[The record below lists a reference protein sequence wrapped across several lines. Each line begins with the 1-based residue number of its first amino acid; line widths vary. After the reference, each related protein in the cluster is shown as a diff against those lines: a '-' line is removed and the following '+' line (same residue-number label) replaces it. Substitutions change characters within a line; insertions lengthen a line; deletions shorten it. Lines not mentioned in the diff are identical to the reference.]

1 MKKTACPRDHPIYS
15 LNTHQTG
22 KKKKK
27 RTEGKVRI
35 IIKIPKLKA
44 VILPN
49 KNKNAQ
55 RPRLRFCLI
64 ANEENGSKKVFFP
77 S

>member
-1 MKKTACPRDHPIYS
+1 MSKGSSNIFSEHSPNR
-15 LNTHQTG
+15 